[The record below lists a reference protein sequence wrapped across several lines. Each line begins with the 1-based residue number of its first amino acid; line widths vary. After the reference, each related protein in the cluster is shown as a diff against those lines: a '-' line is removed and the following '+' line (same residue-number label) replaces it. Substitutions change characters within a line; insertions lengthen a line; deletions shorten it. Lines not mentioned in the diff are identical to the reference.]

1 MFKYNKINGESNKNI
16 DDVKD
21 LIFKRFKNTSLDE
34 MDKNMLSEIKEFLYN
49 LLEKELGFEI
59 KPVDDISKVLR

>member
-1 MFKYNKINGESNKNI
+1 
-16 DDVKD
+16 
-21 LIFKRFKNTSLDE
+21 
-34 MDKNMLSEIKEFLYN
+34 MLSEIKEFLYN